1 MDTDGSDYDVAL
13 VVTSELCFFSHYDVL
28 LDNEASLN
36 IFSNLKLLTGLRR
49 AEKSVS
55 VGGTQLGGAVTVNE
69 EGDFGELGKVFY
81 SPGASANILSF
92 AAQVDAGAAIRYDY
106 MKDTSQEKIYLV
118 AQGVST
124 AATGGRFL
132 LKP

>member
-1 MDTDGSDYDVAL
+1 M
-13 VVTSELCFFSHYDVL
+13 L